1 MVSADNGGGKVPT
14 PGVDLVAGAAVGYL
28 VRKARRVS
36 AGADVAADQVLEE
49 HMDAL
54 HDLVSG
60 AVGDDPALTRLLDQ
74 AGDGE
79 VTERTTRRATDAI
92 ADLAEE
98 DPAFATELAASVDR
112 LQRHEAGLAPY
123 NGIGAARDLR
133 AETGGVVVAGNVSG
147 GVTTGHHPS
156 RPGPHE
162 G

>member
-1 MVSADNGGGKVPT
+1 MPT

-36 AGADVAADQVLEE
+36 APADGDADHVLEAN
-49 HMDAL
+49 MDAL

-60 AVGDDPALTRLLDQ
+60 AVGDDPALTRLLEQ

-98 DPAFATELAASVDR
+98 DSGFATELAASVDR
-112 LQRHEAGLAPY
+112 LQRHEAGLGPH
-123 NGIGAARDLR
+123 NGINVAHDLR
-133 AETGGVVVAGNVSG
+133 VETGGVVVGGNVSG
-147 GVTTGHHPS
+147 GVTTGAHPS
-156 RPGPHE
+156 TPGPHE